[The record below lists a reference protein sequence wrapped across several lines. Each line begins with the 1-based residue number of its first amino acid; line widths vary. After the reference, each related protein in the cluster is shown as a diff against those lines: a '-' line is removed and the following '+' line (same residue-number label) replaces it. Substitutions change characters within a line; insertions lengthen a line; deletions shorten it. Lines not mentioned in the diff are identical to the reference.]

1 MRSTVS
7 QQYQTILSNQNTW
20 KLEQKKLEQMEI
32 TMQTAET
39 KYNMGL
45 MSNLEYEN
53 QKVNYISQEITVKN
67 AELTLSDSI
76 QTYQWYLQ
84 GL

>member
-1 MRSTVS
+1 MEIRT
-7 QQYQTILSNQNTW
+7 
-20 KLEQKKLEQMEI
+20 KKLEQMEI

>member
-1 MRSTVS
+1 
-7 QQYQTILSNQNTW
+7 
-20 KLEQKKLEQMEI
+20 
-32 TMQTAET
+32 
-39 KYNMGL
+39 MGL

>member
-1 MRSTVS
+1 
-7 QQYQTILSNQNTW
+7 
-20 KLEQKKLEQMEI
+20 MEI